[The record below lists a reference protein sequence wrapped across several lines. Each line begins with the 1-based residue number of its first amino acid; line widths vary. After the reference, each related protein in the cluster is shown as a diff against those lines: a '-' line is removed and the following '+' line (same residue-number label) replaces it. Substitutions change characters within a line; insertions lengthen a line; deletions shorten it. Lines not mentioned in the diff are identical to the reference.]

1 MDVKELKI
9 KTNKKLI
16 KQFPFLLPRN
26 RWDDKVPEDY
36 DYTYTKLDF
45 MHEGWRNN
53 FGIEMCEKIK
63 KCLKKARY
71 VNKYRITEI
80 KEKWGVLRWYD
91 AGVPKSIL
99 DELESIIKYYEDKS
113 KLVCIKCGKPTKY
126 ITSEYILFLCEDCFK
141 QELAKSSDAP
151 YYELTWS
158 HIPVRTLYNN
168 NVSKK
173 VVSLLKGDMMA
184 TWKRYSKHNKLIN
197 EDKIDK
203 LDPEIKEKELW

>member
-1 MDVKELKI
+1 M
-9 KTNKKLI
+9 
-16 KQFPFLLPRN
+16 LPRN

-71 VNKYRITEI
+71 ANKYRITEI

-113 KLVCIKCGKPTKY
+113 KI
-126 ITSEYILFLCEDCFK
+126 S
-141 QELAKSSDAP
+141 
-151 YYELTWS
+151 
-158 HIPVRTLYNN
+158 LY
-168 NVSKK
+168 
-173 VVSLLKGDMMA
+173 
-184 TWKRYSKHNKLIN
+184 
-197 EDKIDK
+197 
-203 LDPEIKEKELW
+203 